1 MKQQFGWRTS
11 LGVAL
16 AAGTLW
22 TAFVG
27 PGLAGAMTG
36 ATSSARG
43 AGWTV
48 TISIATTTAKAG
60 AIIPATIALENR
72 TGHAVRFGDCR
83 GTYDLMNLGNAK
95 IPNAI
100 VVATPACIGNS
111 IAPGTHVVHI
121 KVWTTYEGCTRS
133 TPGPGLPRCTA
144 SGAPVPLPAGTYK
157 TNVVLPSIKGLPTPK
172 ALTVRLTV

>member
-144 SGAPVPLPAGTYK
+144 SGAPVALPAGTYK